1 MSLLKK
7 AQTFISIFNEVRAKN
22 EAQRQ
27 SSNNLNVALKKAAE
41 MRAEMNGFSLKPQK
55 RSTYFAD
62 HYGCGIHAVETYDNE

>member
-27 SSNNLNVALKKAAE
+27 SSSNLNVALKNTAK
-41 MRAEMNGFSLKPQK
+41 MRAEMNATNILPKKNRHNGLNPWTWEFDGK
-55 RSTYFAD
+55 Y
-62 HYGCGIHAVETYDNE
+62 